1 MRSQEWYFDV
11 LCSSLESYVH
21 STLHGTGTGNKSYG
35 FSTLYKFV
43 SKQQKHLEAK
53 GKRMSRIRNE
63 QMKEEV
69 KSQANRSKWI
79 GEKKQDEINET
90 NETTHCY
97 AEKKVRSAGTANL

>member
-21 STLHGTGTGNKSYG
+21 STLHGTGTGKSYG

-43 SKQQKHLEAK
+43 SKQQKHLEVK

-63 QMKEEV
+63 QSQQKQMDWRKEARRN
-69 KSQANRSKWI
+69 Q
-79 GEKKQDEINET
+79 
-90 NETTHCY
+90 
-97 AEKKVRSAGTANL
+97 